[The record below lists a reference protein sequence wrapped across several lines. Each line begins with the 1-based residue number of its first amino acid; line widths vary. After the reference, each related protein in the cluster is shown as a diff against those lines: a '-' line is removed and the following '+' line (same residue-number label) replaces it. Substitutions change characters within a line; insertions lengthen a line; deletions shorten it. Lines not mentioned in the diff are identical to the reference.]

1 MAGFRFAPILGAAAM
16 AFGLAL
22 PQPLLAQSRIPTQ
35 SIDPFGQEVT
45 MTARPI
51 VYVAGSGTWDAALET
66 LTDAFRRLD
75 TYLDKAG
82 LKASGPPMTIYTA
95 TTNTDFKFE
104 AAVPLATPP
113 KAPPDRDVQVG
124 ESPSGRALKFVH
136 RGTFRDLGQ
145 TYEAI
150 ANFFDAK
157 GLDIKGILI
166 EEYVTELASAPETKL
181 VVNVLVPPR

>member
-1 MAGFRFAPILGAAAM
+1 MTGFHLAPVWSAAAL
-16 AFGLAL
+16 AIGLAWSL
-22 PQPLLAQSRIPTQ
+22 PLSAQTRLPTQ
-35 SIDPFGQEVT
+35 PIDAFGQEVVLP
-45 MTARPI
+45 ARPI

-66 LTDAFRRLD
+66 LTGAFKRVGA
-75 TYLDKAG
+75 YVDKAG

-104 AAVPLATPP
+104 AAVPLAEAP
-113 KAPPDRDVQVG
+113 KAPSERDIMVG
-124 ESPSGRALKFVH
+124 ESPSGKALKFVH

-157 GLDIKGILI
+157 GLDIKGVLI
-166 EEYVTELASAPETKL
+166 EEYVTDLASAPETKL
-181 VVNVLVPPR
+181 VVNVFVPPR